1 MPVCVWRTEDC
12 KGESGYGHKHLP
24 CVYDCVSEGVRAR
37 VCVHVCASV
46 FIRECMQRVLSAM
59 KSHMFSQFLLLS
71 LSPPLSAD
79 QSAAASKNDPRLQIE
94 IASSFRD
101 SELKHQRQES
111 ERVGERER
119 ER

>member
-1 MPVCVWRTEDC
+1 MCVLDKVKWRVCESASVCVNAWITEDC

-37 VCVHVCASV
+37 VCVHGCASV

-79 QSAAASKNDPRLQIE
+79 QCRRLG
-94 IASSFRD
+94 
-101 SELKHQRQES
+101 K
-111 ERVGERER
+111 
-119 ER
+119 